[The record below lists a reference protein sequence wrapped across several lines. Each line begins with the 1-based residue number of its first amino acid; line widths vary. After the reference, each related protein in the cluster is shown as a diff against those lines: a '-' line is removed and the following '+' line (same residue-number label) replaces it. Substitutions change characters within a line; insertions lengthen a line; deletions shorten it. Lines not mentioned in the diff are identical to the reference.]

1 EVRIPVDH
9 LRLTA
14 GYEPRLI
21 FFEGGS
27 SRVLSLLHNGH
38 LGADLR
44 LGRQG
49 RLYLD
54 QQIIY
59 GRDSFSWLALAA
71 EGGIGVVDRT
81 ATLPPLNDLR
91 ATTTLGLDQPLSK
104 RVGLGVSASFFL
116 GGGTD
121 QASRAQLPWQ
131 RSVRASVTIAWALGL
146 RDFLLTQTGGA
157 VAFFSSVQRSYYLDV
172 SAGWR
177 HQFSENSDLDLLA
190 GASGGRDIS
199 P

>member
-1 EVRIPVDH
+1 
-9 LRLTA
+9 
-14 GYEPRLI
+14 
-21 FFEGGS
+21 
-27 SRVLSLLHNGH
+27 
-38 LGADLR
+38 
-44 LGRQG
+44 
-49 RLYLD
+49 
-54 QQIIY
+54 
-59 GRDSFSWLALAA
+59 
-71 EGGIGVVDRT
+71 
-81 ATLPPLNDLR
+81 PLNDLR

-104 RVGLGVSASFFL
+104 RVGLGVSASFFV

-199 P
+199 PDVLENRLYPFFQGTIRRRFVPGRRQTLTGILSLRVEP